1 MLQSCEPPRKPF
13 HVEFVSSKCM
23 VDDGY
28 SNPMDFWANA
38 ELLEGWNGESI
49 QNGDYECK
57 LEQFI
62 MPNNVESFNVLDLH
76 TNKSVGFIRIVMEVK
91 KKNSVGHL
99 YSNEFHMPHKNYTV
113 AQAVDWI
120 NFTIKDTWANIYTES
135 QRTNAFGEFL
145 VDKLCT
151 GEIVQSSEYVRWNTH
166 PPTAEFETIHLR
178 RLFKITKRKFVVAG
192 KLTHL
197 WLLLSDPL
205 RDYLGGKMDGFIN
218 PPPTINTN
226 NEMISSTA
234 VWELDCAVKERP
246 FISFTRSTVPGPIAT
261 LAVQTNIIEGADTL
275 NELCTCIIPPEQHA
289 VIQLGLA
296 TGAVW
301 KRVRSNAT
309 LKAIH
314 FVITTGDGRRM
325 PFKGGVIYY
334 LLYFRPC

>member
-1 MLQSCEPPRKPF
+1 
-13 HVEFVSSKCM
+13 M

-38 ELLEGWNGESI
+38 ELLEGWSGESI

-91 KKNSVGHL
+91 KKSSVGHF
-99 YSNEFHMPHKNYTV
+99 YSDEYHMPHKNYTV

-120 NFTIKDTWANIYTES
+120 NFTIKDTWANKYTES

-145 VDKLCT
+145 VEKLCT
-151 GEIVQSSEYVRWNTH
+151 GEVVPSSEYVQWTTH
-166 PPTAEFETIHLR
+166 DLYSANFKAVHLQS
-178 RLFKITKRKFVVAG
+178 LFKITKRSFVVAG
-192 KLTHL
+192 KLHHL
-197 WLLLSDPL
+197 WLLLSNPL
-205 RDYLGGKMDGFIN
+205 RDYLGGKLSGFIE
-218 PPPTINTN
+218 PPPTSNANDNQTIPT
-226 NEMISSTA
+226 TA
-234 VWELDCAVKERP
+234 VWELDYSTKAHP
-246 FISFTRSTVPGPIAT
+246 SISFTRSTVPGPITT

-314 FVITTGDGRRM
+314 FVITTGDGRPM